1 DRIDV
6 FSFSMGG
13 MIAQELIGQHPDLVR
28 RLVLTGTGPR
38 GGKDIDK
45 VVGVTY
51 WDILR
56 ATLTRSD
63 PKESLFFNRN
73 PAGKPAG
80 KAFVKRLGE
89 RTIDRD
95 KEIGI
100 AAFRTQL
107 KAIAKYGRSAPSDL
121 PT

>member
-1 DRIDV
+1 VQVKGTSEEFQLVDDQRSERLSKDPETIEEATDHAYVFIAALGFDKIDV

-13 MIAQELIGQHPDLVR
+13 MIAQDLIVKHPDLVR
-28 RLVLTGTGPR
+28 RLVLPGTGPR

-63 PKESLFFNRN
+63 P
-73 PAGKPAG
+73 
-80 KAFVKRLGE
+80 
-89 RTIDRD
+89 
-95 KEIGI
+95 
-100 AAFRTQL
+100 
-107 KAIAKYGRSAPSDL
+107 
-121 PT
+121 